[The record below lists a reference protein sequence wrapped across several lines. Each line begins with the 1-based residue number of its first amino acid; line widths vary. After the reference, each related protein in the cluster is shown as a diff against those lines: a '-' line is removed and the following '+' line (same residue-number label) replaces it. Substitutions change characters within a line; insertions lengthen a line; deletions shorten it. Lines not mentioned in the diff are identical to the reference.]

1 MSVLAISCV
10 TQLLNSILFLGGLFS
25 YVSLLHLPNGLLVC
39 IVFDLENN
47 TKFYQANVTPVR
59 VCCLYNPPPLS
70 PLKNFKC

>member
-25 YVSLLHLPNGLLVC
+25 YIPLLHLPNGLLVR
-39 IVFDLENN
+39 IVFDLQNN

-59 VCCLYNPPPLS
+59 LCFL
-70 PLKNFKC
+70 

>member
-25 YVSLLHLPNGLLVC
+25 YISLLHLPSGLLVC
-39 IVFDLENN
+39 IVFDLQNS

-59 VCCLYNPPPLS
+59 VCCL
-70 PLKNFKC
+70 